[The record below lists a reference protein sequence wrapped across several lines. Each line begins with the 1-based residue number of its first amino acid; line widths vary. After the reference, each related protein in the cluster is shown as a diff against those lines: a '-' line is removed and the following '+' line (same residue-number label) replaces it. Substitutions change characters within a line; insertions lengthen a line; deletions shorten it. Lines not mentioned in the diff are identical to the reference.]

1 MHKDRKQMVA
11 LLLSIFLGGLG
22 VDRFYLGKVGTGVLK
37 LLTFG
42 GFGIWYLVDIL
53 LIACGTMTD
62 KWGRE
67 LIS

>member
-1 MHKDRKQMVA
+1 MVA

-22 VDRFYLGKVGTGVLK
+22 VDRFYLGKVGTGVVK

-53 LIACGTMTD
+53 LIASGSMAD

-67 LIS
+67 LVS